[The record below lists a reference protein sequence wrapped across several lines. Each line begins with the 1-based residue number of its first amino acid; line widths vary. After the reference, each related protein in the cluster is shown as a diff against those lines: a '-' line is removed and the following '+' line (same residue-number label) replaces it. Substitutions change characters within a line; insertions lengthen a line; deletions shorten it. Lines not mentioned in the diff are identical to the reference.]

1 MAGVKR
7 GRGRGILGARVWG
20 RRLRDEGVKP
30 GQGHGL
36 RVGAGGCSVYCGGL
50 ESKENKL
57 ETQEVCQKIYLYSVL
72 ATGFTDQLL

>member
-7 GRGRGILGARVWG
+7 GRGRGNLGACVLG

-36 RVGAGGCSVYCGGL
+36 RVGVGGGSVYCGPWGTR
-50 ESKENKL
+50 K
-57 ETQEVCQKIYLYSVL
+57 
-72 ATGFTDQLL
+72 